1 MQEKAGLKEPKPR
14 RETVVELVD
23 WLIAVGIVE

>member
-1 MQEKAGLKEPKPR
+1 MQEKAGLKEPSAR

-23 WLIAVGIVE
+23 WLIAVGIVD